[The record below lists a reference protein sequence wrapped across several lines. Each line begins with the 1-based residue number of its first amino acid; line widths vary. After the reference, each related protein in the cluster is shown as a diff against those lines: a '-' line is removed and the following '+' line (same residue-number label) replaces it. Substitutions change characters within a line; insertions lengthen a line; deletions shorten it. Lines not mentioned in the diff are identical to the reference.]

1 MYDGVFKTF
10 GRLPSRLFAVAT
22 LLALTACELNE
33 FKAQEAKLRPL
44 VQRGAS
50 KQEVIGL
57 LGSNFVYSSKEERIQ
72 LAQFLVNIGVRS
84 QHSTIRIDLA
94 EAARRGGLLR
104 HVQTIAYGAGWRVV
118 SRDGARNGTA
128 SDLRG

>member
-72 LAQFLVNIGVRS
+72 LAQFLASEPTNRLVSVRERVARWPDVMFY
-84 QHSTIRIDLA
+84 STPDMMTWIFLD
-94 EAARRGGLLR
+94 ESGK
-104 HVQTIAYGAGWRVV
+104 VVDYVVGAQ
-118 SRDGARNGTA
+118 
-128 SDLRG
+128 

>member
-57 LGSNFVYSSKEERIQ
+57 LGSNFVYSSKQEKNQ
-72 LAQFLVNIGVRS
+72 LAQFLASEPTNRLVSVRERVARWPDVMFY
-84 QHSTIRIDLA
+84 STPDMMTWIFLD
-94 EAARRGGLLR
+94 ESGK
-104 HVQTIAYGAGWRVV
+104 VVDYVVGAQ
-118 SRDGARNGTA
+118 
-128 SDLRG
+128 